1 MERTPKTDKPL
12 QTLTAP
18 NAALDCRDLALGR
31 SLYLKLE
38 NALLLLNKDEIL
50 DLQTDRAS
58 DRGDLDGWCRLKGHT
73 LLATLEGEEA
83 HFLIRKNAAS
93 SYAQKADWGV
103 TLPRDEEGA
112 IKVGDWLCGATA
124 NIEIKAPEYFGLMP
138 RGAAIEAGSPIYPF
152 SLNHKKQIWS
162 RPIAKLYEEAKNAQW
177 NASRDIAW
185 DKLPK
190 LPDFLERAIAQI
202 MTYLAENEFSAL
214 YIPGKFISRINPH
227 YMEVVL
233 FLASLIND
241 EARHIEAFVKRAMA
255 NGGGLQYSSA
265 VTQRSLYSLFVEEDY
280 LKTSFLLHIMGEGT
294 FLDLLSFLEENA
306 PDEVT
311 KRIVTLAK
319 ADEAR
324 HVAYGMAHVKANLE
338 HNPYQIRRIKEA
350 THKRKAFLDE
360 MSGESTLLIEALAK
374 VAGGSE
380 GGRSFKAGLEAVDRL
395 KARMNKNR
403 VRRLIEVGIDEKLA
417 IELSAIHTP
426 NFM

>member
-1 MERTPKTDKPL
+1 M

-18 NAALDCRDLALGR
+18 NAALDCRNLPLGR

-58 DRGDLDGWCRLKGHT
+58 DRGDLESWCRLKGHT
-73 LLATLEGEEA
+73 LLAALEGEEF
-83 HFLIRKNAAS
+83 HFLVRKNAQSA
-93 SYAQKADWGV
+93 YAQKADWGV
-103 TLPRDEEGA
+103 ALPKDENGA
-112 IKVGDWLCGATA
+112 IKVGDWLCGKTA

-138 RGAAIEAGSPIYPF
+138 RGATIEAGSPIYPF
-152 SLNHKKQIWS
+152 SLNFKKQIWS
-162 RPIAKLYEEAKNAQW
+162 KPIAKLYEDAKNAQW
-177 NASRDIAW
+177 NASKDIAW
-185 DKLPK
+185 DALPK

-241 EARHIEAFVKRAMA
+241 EARHIEAFTKRAMA

-265 VTQRSLYSLFVEEDY
+265 ITQRSLYSLFVEEDY

-294 FLDLLSFLEENA
+294 FLDLLAFLEDYA
-306 PDEVT
+306 PDAVT
-311 KRIVTLAK
+311 KRIVALAK
-319 ADEAR
+319 ADETR

-338 HNPYQIRRIKEA
+338 HNPLQIRRIKEA
-350 THKRKAFLDE
+350 THRRKAFLDE
-360 MSGESTLLIEALAK
+360 MSGESTLLIEALAMF
-374 VAGGSE
+374 AGKSE
-380 GGRSFKAGLEAVDRL
+380 GGRGFRDGLEAVDLL
-395 KARMNKNR
+395 KAKMHKNR
-403 VRRLIEVGIDEKLA
+403 VKRLIEVGIDENLA
-417 IELSAIHTP
+417 VELSTIHTP